1 MQEDGFTSFGMV
13 VALLLALS
21 LVFSTAQVYRVSSA
35 SADIQDVADVC
46 ALAAENEVAEFMVVA
61 RVCDAVVLSLTLAGI
76 VSYGAGIVAL
86 LVPPVST
93 AVSTALLKAGKTLFK
108 AREQFSSQAMRALD
122 ALQRALPFIA
132 AANAASVGAAN
143 KDAGGNPYLAI
154 ALLLPDEGM
163 PLVEKGVAGTAEFE
177 QSLEESKDGISQAAS
192 KAEEVAK
199 QANAIKERAF
209 ERDCGDA
216 PSYCMYERALTLA
229 GMDGSDNPRYESAEA
244 WSFSVALAR
253 AKAYYPRRFKQ
264 EAPKGSSVKE
274 RARSALRANYYRFA
288 ASEVARGYVYDNGVE
303 FEAHFPDL
311 PSNTDEMRTTSLY
324 TERIYPVTRAGD
336 GFVMHA
342 WEGCPAA
349 VDIVEEGSI
358 QDMEKEG
365 YATCAMCEFKAS
377 SLGTV
382 AAASTS
388 IDNGFEYHYAAVAR
402 EAEAY
407 DNAREKLSEA
417 SETARADSVSLFEK
431 LKEIGRS
438 AVDARIDPRPPGT
451 FGAVAFV
458 VNLAQMPASV
468 GFETTFVKGDSVLGA
483 RAAVSAATMLPDPSG
498 EGESVLASLL
508 DGVASDGGVLAGAG
522 GMALDAWSAL
532 LGAYVGGQDAVAGA
546 IDRLF
551 GSIPLASESG
561 LGSWGA
567 GAFSSAM
574 ESLGLEPADLDA
586 LKPVT
591 VNSVHVARADSDSAF
606 SARFIAARDKAL
618 AASGPTSDVF
628 SSLIVNAERSAYD
641 ALGVFDGNIEI
652 ARISPLGDDGPAIP
666 IEIALPQSVRNAAD
680 GLVEEAID
688 AVRSLYANVSGVRV
702 WS

>member
-46 ALAAENEVAEFMVVA
+46 ALAAENEVAEFMIVA

-76 VSYGAGIVAL
+76 VVYGAGIVAL
-86 LVPPVST
+86 LVPPVSAT
-93 AVSTALLKAGKTLFK
+93 VSATLLKAGRALFK
-108 AREQFSSQAMRALD
+108 AREQFSSQAIRALD

-143 KDAGGNPYLAI
+143 KDAGGNSYLAV
-154 ALLLPDEGM
+154 ALLLPGEGA
-163 PLVEKGVAGTAEFE
+163 PLVEKGVAGTVEFE

-229 GMDGSDNPRYESAEA
+229 GMGGSDNPRYESVEA

-253 AKAYYPRRFKQ
+253 AKAYYPHRFER
-264 EAPKGSSVKE
+264 EAPKDSSVKE
-274 RARSALRANYYRFA
+274 QARSALRANYYRFA

-303 FEAHFPDL
+303 FDAYFPDL
-311 PSNTDEMRTTSLY
+311 PASTDEMRSTALY
-324 TERIYPVTRAGD
+324 TEQIYPVTQVGND
-336 GFVMHA
+336 LVMHA

-349 VDIVEEGSI
+349 AGIVGEGSI
-358 QDMEKEG
+358 QDMEEEG
-365 YATCAMCEFKAS
+365 YATCTACGFKAS

-382 AAASTS
+382 AAASSS

-407 DNAREKLSEA
+407 EDAREQLAEA
-417 SETARADSVSLFEK
+417 SETARTDSASLFEK

-438 AVDARIDPRPPGT
+438 AADARIDPRPPGT
-451 FGAVAFV
+451 YGAIAFA
-458 VNLAQMPASV
+458 VNLAQIPASV
-468 GFETTFVKGDSVLGA
+468 GFETTFVRGGSVLGA

-508 DGVASDGGVLAGAG
+508 DGVASDGGALAGAG
-522 GMALDAWSAL
+522 EMALDAWSAL
-532 LGAYVGGQDAVAGA
+532 LGAYASGQDAVADA
-546 IDRLF
+546 IDGLF

-567 GAFSSAM
+567 SAFSSAM

-606 SARFIAARDKAL
+606 SKRFIAARDKAL

-628 SSLIVNAERSAYD
+628 SSLVVDAERSAYD
-641 ALGVFDGNIEI
+641 ALGVFDGSVEV
-652 ARISPLGDDGPAIP
+652 ARISPLGDGGPTIP
-666 IEIALPQSVRNAAD
+666 IEIALPQSVRDAAD
-680 GLVEEAID
+680 GLVEEAAD
-688 AVRSLYANVSGVRV
+688 AVRSLYANVSGVRA